1 MIVQR
6 QVEISQSD
14 LKSDLIC
21 IATFLPVRRW
31 MDIIAF
37 LQMSFRVERQLKEL
51 QGVVRYG
58 LRVDIPRKYF
68 WTFSVWKDRA
78 SVNAF
83 VAADP
88 HATAVGKFQ
97 HWAGEGAAFVE
108 WDSSDGKIDWNE
120 TLRRLQNPT
129 FYYRTPSQFT
139 T

>member
-58 LRVDIPRKYF
+58 LRVDIPRK
-68 WTFSVWKDRA
+68 
-78 SVNAF
+78 
-83 VAADP
+83 
-88 HATAVGKFQ
+88 
-97 HWAGEGAAFVE
+97 
-108 WDSSDGKIDWNE
+108 
-120 TLRRLQNPT
+120 
-129 FYYRTPSQFT
+129 
-139 T
+139 